1 MSIGHMKR
9 LEKHRDNRMILKK
22 NLKRD
27 PVGPI
32 RDKSK
37 AEQDRRIIDV
47 SWRYHHHHRIVYPLH
62 SNHGGGGGG
71 FGWRGKKE
79 HEKKGGMP
87 KVGEAV
93 PELRPD
99 RGLVVDGS
107 SPRR

>member
-62 SNHGGGGGG
+62 SNHGGGGGLVG
-71 FGWRGKKE
+71 GGKKNTK
-79 HEKKGGMP
+79 KKGECQ
-87 KVGEAV
+87 KWVK
-93 PELRPD
+93 LCQN
-99 RGLVVDGS
+99 
-107 SPRR
+107 

>member
-62 SNHGGGGGG
+62 SNHGGGGGVWLEG
-71 FGWRGKKE
+71 EKRTRKKRGNAKS
-79 HEKKGGMP
+79 G
-87 KVGEAV
+87 
-93 PELRPD
+93 
-99 RGLVVDGS
+99 
-107 SPRR
+107 

>member
-71 FGWRGKKE
+71 VWLEGEKRTRKKRGNAKS
-79 HEKKGGMP
+79 G
-87 KVGEAV
+87 
-93 PELRPD
+93 
-99 RGLVVDGS
+99 
-107 SPRR
+107 

>member
-62 SNHGGGGGG
+62 SNHGGGGVWLEGEKRTRKK
-71 FGWRGKKE
+71 RGNAKS
-79 HEKKGGMP
+79 G
-87 KVGEAV
+87 
-93 PELRPD
+93 
-99 RGLVVDGS
+99 
-107 SPRR
+107 

>member
-62 SNHGGGGGG
+62 SNHGGGVWLEGEKRTRKK
-71 FGWRGKKE
+71 RGNAKS
-79 HEKKGGMP
+79 G
-87 KVGEAV
+87 
-93 PELRPD
+93 
-99 RGLVVDGS
+99 
-107 SPRR
+107 